1 MDDGRSRRISSDA
14 SPLGQC
20 TENGFLDKEGA
31 KLQEATKR
39 STRAD
44 AALRWDGTSWN
55 LMDPLLKSCYPK
67 RCCKTM
73 YHCENSTCFC
83 ETDSV
88 ESFHPNKAQGAPAS
102 TGRPNTRLGR
112 CLAELD
118 FYYHKSQPRTGHTR
132 EPDPTHL
139 ELKHKPHAK
148 HQHTN
153 ERTPDNRRSRS
164 PTSRSIYLHTHTAPA
179 QN

>member
-14 SPLGQC
+14 PPLGQC
-20 TENGFLDKEGA
+20 TENGFLDEEGA

-88 ESFHPNKAQGAPAS
+88 ESFHPNKAQGAPA
-102 TGRPNTRLGR
+102 GRPAGRNTRLG
-112 CLAELD
+112 
-118 FYYHKSQPRTGHTR
+118 S
-132 EPDPTHL
+132 
-139 ELKHKPHAK
+139 
-148 HQHTN
+148 
-153 ERTPDNRRSRS
+153 
-164 PTSRSIYLHTHTAPA
+164 
-179 QN
+179 